1 MANFRVI
8 TGDDVSSFAFDD
20 ITFDA
25 NFRVITG
32 DDVSSFDITF
42 DDITFD
48 DITFESGDLL
58 PTGGSMKQLPSD
70 SLIDNSKLRVTLRV
84 YF

>member
-8 TGDDVSSFAFDD
+8 TGDDVSSFA
-20 ITFDA
+20 
-25 NFRVITG
+25 
-32 DDVSSFDITF
+32 F